1 MLSLAERD
9 RRYGLI
15 RNAMKERGIEAL
27 IVKGGKVFVHRR
39 GPDRAFLPNCW
50 DIPGGHVEPGERLLE
65 ALEREVEEETGWR
78 VVGQPTLINVVDW
91 QTAPADPSSARR
103 EFDFLVSV
111 EGDLDNPRLEVP
123 KQIEFRWIGRDE
135 TPILDENRGRD
146 NGLVRQVVE
155 LALGIGGGPE
165 A

>member
-1 MLSLAERD
+1 MAEADGRKPVV
-9 RRYGLI
+9 G
-15 RNAMKERGIEAL
+15 AL
-27 IVKGGKVFVHRR
+27 IVNGGKVFVHRR

-91 QTAPADPSSARR
+91 QTDPADPSSARR

-111 EGDLDNPRLEVP
+111 DGDLDNPRLEVP